1 MYAVVTASAC
11 HMASVNPVMFLEFV
25 SVQLSSLLYSS
36 GTMCYM
42 SGNIQ
47 TDNNYLPENDG
58 GVWQWIFGKSIS
70 SSVFFNPGSDDGYV
84 GISAP
89 FPGRILPVSIF
100 FENRV
105 IMSFKSLVSSF
116 TYLQLSFD
124 SLHHYFTYCTE
135 LHMSISLM
143 GNHHCC
149 PLTISKIT
157 YLISDKLTN
166 FHHSSIIMI
175 QNLDCWRT
183 CFILLFKISNALPST
198 QLFPI

>member
-1 MYAVVTASAC
+1 
-11 HMASVNPVMFLEFV
+11 
-25 SVQLSSLLYSS
+25 
-36 GTMCYM
+36 M

-116 TYLQLSFD
+116 TYL
-124 SLHHYFTYCTE
+124 
-135 LHMSISLM
+135 
-143 GNHHCC
+143 
-149 PLTISKIT
+149 
-157 YLISDKLTN
+157 
-166 FHHSSIIMI
+166 
-175 QNLDCWRT
+175 
-183 CFILLFKISNALPST
+183 
-198 QLFPI
+198 